1 MTNKKY
7 FCYEIYKNLSIWSR
21 NGSIVYNPCS
31 FYKGNYSQSDSV
43 DISQAW
49 NSDGRQK
56 LISMVN
62 QDQKIPGCD
71 CCYQAENSGL
81 QSRRLGSQHAYEQWH
96 QDTNINLSA
105 PQGLDYSVG
114 NLCNLKC
121 VICGP
126 TNSSQW
132 IPDYQKLYPEKNINY
147 LKYQKNSQLEISNN
161 ESLKNIIS
169 VHFHGGGEPLLS
181 KVHVNLLKRIRSVKG
196 LADVRVFYNTNGTI
210 TVTDEV
216 LKLWEEC
223 QLIELYFS
231 IDDVSTRFEYQR
243 TGAVWDQLVA
253 NLNWYYH
260 TMPHNHMFK
269 INCAWSYLNL
279 FYLDEL
285 VDWHQT
291 NFSSNRYKDPTEL
304 IFQKVTGPC
313 EINHL
318 SVTTYNKLKQ
328 KFQNYPQL
336 LELVHTLSIND
347 QTHNNF
353 WKYIDQLDQIRNV
366 QFKSVCPDWSNLI
379 S

>member
-1 MTNKKY
+1 MSNKKY
-7 FCYEIYKNLSIWSR
+7 FCYEIHKNLSIWSR

-31 FYKGNYSQSDSV
+31 FYQGNYSQSDSV

-49 NSDGRQK
+49 NSDGRQQ
-56 LISMVN
+56 LINMIN
-62 QDQKIPGCD
+62 QDQKIPGCNS
-71 CCYQAENSGL
+71 CYQAEDNGL
-81 QSRRLGSQHAYEQWH
+81 QSRRLSSQCAYEQWH
-96 QDTNINLSA
+96 QDTNIDLSA

-121 VICGP
+121 VICDP
-126 TNSSQW
+126 SSSSQW

-147 LKYQKNSQLEISNN
+147 LKYQKNNQIEISND

-181 KVHVNLLKRIRSVKG
+181 NVHVNLLKRIRSVKG
-196 LADVRVFYNTNGTI
+196 LDDVRVFYNTNGTI

-223 QLIELYFS
+223 RLIELYFS

-243 TGAVWDQLVA
+243 TGAAWDQLVS

-260 TMPHNHMFK
+260 NMPHNHMFK

-279 FYLDEL
+279 FYLDKL

-318 SVTTYNKLKQ
+318 SLTTYNKLKQ

-347 QTHNNF
+347 QPHNNF
-353 WKYIDQLDQIRNV
+353 WKYIDRLDQIRNM
-366 QFKSVCPDWSNLI
+366 QFKSVCPEWSNLI

>member
-1 MTNKKY
+1 
-7 FCYEIYKNLSIWSR
+7 
-21 NGSIVYNPCS
+21 
-31 FYKGNYSQSDSV
+31 
-43 DISQAW
+43 
-49 NSDGRQK
+49 
-56 LISMVN
+56 MVN

-318 SVTTYNKLKQ
+318 SLTTYNKLKQ